1 MSGFEV
7 PASVLD
13 DEQESSVQL
22 FKVAV
27 LVIRNCVCVCV
38 CVCVCQCGCMCVSVS
53 VCVCDDDQ
61 GNSVQL
67 LEVKGYHTIIYHHR
81 LLSSYSF
88 NPLLILFFI
97 EPS

>member
-27 LVIRNCVCVCV
+27 LVIRDCV

-67 LEVKGYHTIIYHHR
+67 LEVKGYHYMLPSYIITVCCHHT
-81 LLSSYSF
+81 
-88 NPLLILFFI
+88 LLIHY
-97 EPS
+97 